1 MNPTDG
7 TARSEMAG
15 WTPRRVGV
23 VGAGAMGIGLA
34 AMLGQALPVTI
45 VARDP
50 EKAEAI
56 RRDGAGVTGGVE
68 ASSMPNVVSRVAD
81 LGEAGPLSAIF
92 VATKTT
98 AIDAV
103 ARELA
108 PVLDA
113 LGDGPPS
120 PFVVSFQNGIEP
132 GRHLIERLRD
142 PRVLRMV
149 LNYGA
154 RMEDDGR
161 VRIVHQHPPH
171 HIGCL
176 RPEYMPVCRSIA
188 ALLSGCGL
196 KTEATDDIEPLVWR
210 KGLINAAAN
219 PVAALTDAS
228 VGEVLDSPARA
239 IVEKLLAEGLAVASA
254 EGIDLGPDAE
264 ASLWRAIEAARAH
277 TPSMVEDIRSGRES
291 EVGQLNRQVIAHAE
305 RVGVQTPSHETVA
318 ALIDAFD
325 WRVFQRGSGARR
337 RVLSSA

>member
-1 MNPTDG
+1 MNPADG
-7 TARSEMAG
+7 TARSGTEG

-50 EKAEAI
+50 AKASAI
-56 RRDGAGVTGGVE
+56 RRDGAGVTGSVE
-68 ASSMPNVVSRVAD
+68 ASSMPRVVSRVAD

-103 ARELA
+103 ARELV

-154 RMEDDGR
+154 RMEPDGR

-176 RPEYMPVCRSIA
+176 RPEYLPVCRSIA
-188 ALLSGCGL
+188 AMLSRCGL
-196 KTEATDDIEPLVWR
+196 ETEATDDIEPLVWR

-239 IVEKLLAEGLAVASA
+239 IVEKLLVEGLSVAGA

-291 EVGQLNRQVIAHAE
+291 EVGQLNRQVIDHAK

-325 WRVFQRGSGARR
+325 WRVFQRGSEARR

>member
-1 MNPTDG
+1 MNASHETSE
-7 TARSEMAG
+7 TACND
-15 WTPRRVGV
+15 WKPRRVGV
-23 VGAGAMGIGLA
+23 IGAGAMGVGLA
-34 AMLGQALPVTI
+34 AMLGSETPVTI
-45 VARDP
+45 VARNP
-50 EKAEAI
+50 RAAESI
-56 RRDGAGVTGGVE
+56 RRNGAVVTGGVG
-68 ASSMPNVVSRVAD
+68 ASSRPRVVASIAE
-81 LGEAGPLSAIF
+81 LGDAGPLSAIF

-154 RMEDDGR
+154 RTEPDGR

-171 HIGCL
+171 SIGCL
-176 RPEYMPVCRSIA
+176 RPEYLPVCRKLA
-188 ALLSGCGL
+188 ALLSDCGL
-196 KTEATDDIEPLVWR
+196 QTETTEDIEPLVWR
-210 KGLINAAAN
+210 KGLINAAVN

-239 IVEKLLAEGLAVASA
+239 IVEKLLAEGLAVAGA
-254 EGIDLGPDAE
+254 EGIELGPDAE

-277 TPSMVEDIRSGRES
+277 TPSMVEDIRQGRES
-291 EVGQLNRQVIAHAE
+291 EVGQLNRQVIAHAK

-325 WRVFQRGSGARR
+325 WRVFQRSSGVTTKRTA
-337 RVLSSA
+337 